1 MKSIQLSEETYQDAR
16 RLAVAE
22 GLALADLLQRM
33 IHHRLRKIR
42 LHQLNPQRRQ
52 RGQLRPLAAIAARHL
67 PARRHQLFTEI
78 KSESTAAARYQCT
91 HTISFPFHGLA

>member
-1 MKSIQLSEETYQDAR
+1 VKSIQLSEETYQDAR

-42 LHQLNPQRRQ
+42 LHQPPPPRVRPAVDAEHNEWRQ
-52 RGQLRPLAAIAARHL
+52 ELL
-67 PARRHQLFTEI
+67 
-78 KSESTAAARYQCT
+78 
-91 HTISFPFHGLA
+91 

>member
-22 GLALADLLQRM
+22 GLQLTDLLQRM

-42 LHQLNPQRRQ
+42 LDQPPPPRHRPPVDAEHNEWRQ
-52 RGQLRPLAAIAARHL
+52 ELL
-67 PARRHQLFTEI
+67 
-78 KSESTAAARYQCT
+78 
-91 HTISFPFHGLA
+91 